1 MWLDQHVQLLIMYYL
16 RLQLKHCVPITVCR
30 PVKPHRQR
38 VSRPLI
44 ESTLAYWCFP
54 AGFGKLEKR
63 VRTTGGGASGSVRNL
78 RIREDT
84 AKYLHNLDPNS
95 AHYDPKSRSMR
106 ADPQPHKPA
115 NEKAFMGDN
124 WTRQSGDFH
133 GLQALTV
140 HSVNAQKS
148 GSEIHPQAAP
158 SQVKLLCPDMCEL
171 GVTYHSCSCQ
181 TGKLQ
186 ITQKSLIFINF

>member
-1 MWLDQHVQLLIMYYL
+1 MPDV
-16 RLQLKHCVPITVCR
+16 
-30 PVKPHRQR
+30 
-38 VSRPLI
+38 
-44 ESTLAYWCFP
+44 
-54 AGFGKLEKR
+54 GFGKLEKR

-84 AKYLHNLDPNS
+84 AKYLYNLDPNS

-158 SQVKLLCPDMCEL
+158 SQVCFQSTPFSEEAPDNYVHMCEKI
-171 GVTYHSCSCQ
+171 VV
-181 TGKLQ
+181 
-186 ITQKSLIFINF
+186 

>member
-1 MWLDQHVQLLIMYYL
+1 MPFT
-16 RLQLKHCVPITVCR
+16 KH
-30 PVKPHRQR
+30 R
-38 VSRPLI
+38 VS
-44 ESTLAYWCFP
+44 

-140 HSVNAQKS
+140 HSVNAQNA

-158 SQVKLLCPDMCEL
+158 SQVRSSFAKRIAVLLLLLMIEIASQYKDR
-171 GVTYHSCSCQ
+171 
-181 TGKLQ
+181 
-186 ITQKSLIFINF
+186 N

>member
-1 MWLDQHVQLLIMYYL
+1 MLKLQKIGNFLDCSELDDYY
-16 RLQLKHCVPITVCR
+16 VCLALE
-30 PVKPHRQR
+30 PYQR
-38 VSRPLI
+38 SAVL
-44 ESTLAYWCFP
+44 

-84 AKYLHNLDPNS
+84 AKYLYNLDPNS

-140 HSVNAQKS
+140 HSINAQNA

-158 SQVKLLCPDMCEL
+158 SQVRKGFCLSPACKEASGP
-171 GVTYHSCSCQ
+171 VS
-181 TGKLQ
+181 
-186 ITQKSLIFINF
+186 TQNICIRTPETVQCIDL

>member
-1 MWLDQHVQLLIMYYL
+1 MCLPGRGSESSYL
-16 RLQLKHCVPITVCR
+16 TKQCYSRIQSRVAFTKH
-30 PVKPHRQR
+30 R
-38 VSRPLI
+38 VS
-44 ESTLAYWCFP
+44 

-84 AKYLHNLDPNS
+84 AKYLHNLDPIS

-140 HSVNAQKS
+140 HSVNAQNA

-158 SQVKLLCPDMCEL
+158 SQVRSSSVCLD
-171 GVTYHSCSCQ
+171 GCSAAATFHDSDRNQ
-181 TGKLQ
+181 
-186 ITQKSLIFINF
+186 